1 VEVRWTWDGGDGWS
15 SNSVLLSLGSYRFR
29 ASRQSRCLPVV
40 VVVMVGHDRGPLRAL
55 LVPLL
60 AALLG
65 TVDGDVGRC
74 LLAAAWGRLP
84 DSLGRT
90 KVGRLVANGILGGD
104 AAWLLNGVPKNIVV
118 FALVW
123 VLTRDI
129 WVTRPRSPDEPV
141 GESGLNALG
150 LSPQRGPR

>member
-1 VEVRWTWDGGDGWS
+1 
-15 SNSVLLSLGSYRFR
+15 VLLSLGSYRFR

-40 VVVMVGHDRGPLRAL
+40 VVVVMVDHDRGPLRAL

-104 AAWLLNGVPKNIVV
+104 AAWLLNGVPKNIVG
-118 FALVW
+118 FSRA
-123 VLTRDI
+123 TF
-129 WVTRPRSPDEPV
+129 
-141 GESGLNALG
+141 G
-150 LSPQRGPR
+150 